1 MTTFTF
7 VPFVGPSPLRFGMT
21 PEEVATL
28 VGDPERLFPDPFGN
42 RSESRAGYSLGYDA
56 KSGELTEAVFSKG
69 ELLFHGVNLFAIAN
83 VIDFLRKYDTSPQM
97 AVGMIFFVN
106 LGLRLSGFHDG
117 DESQKAIGV
126 TARGHW
132 DEFLL
137 DFVPFEYR

>member
-21 PEEVATL
+21 PEEVAAL

-83 VIDFLRKYDTSPQM
+83 VIDFLRKYDESPQM
-97 AVGMIFFVN
+97 AVGMIFFVK
-106 LGLRLSGFHDG
+106 LGLRLSVFHD

-137 DFVPFEYR
+137 DFVPFE